1 MADLSRVI
9 EIELPSGDTA
19 PVVRRR
25 FGQGERRVVIAAGIR
40 GDAPEGIRVAHRVGA
55 YLEEH
60 EDRLSGT
67 VDIFPCANPLAA
79 HRGTRNWPFFDTDL
93 NRLFPGKE
101 DGHPPAQVARALCND
116 IAGAEQV
123 IELRGARPAFSE
135 ASQAIVRHDH
145 DVSAELA
152 MHANVSVV
160 WRRQP
165 GPAAPAT
172 FAHQFPGS
180 IVLEGGTGNRLTTG
194 VGNDLADGV
203 LNLLVHLGVLPD
215 EGLPFHWAAIQR
227 PLPKMSP
234 DQRMPFQ
241 AEYLFLAE
249 ALHHLPPGATVL
261 VPWQP
266 HNGSASFNVSLA
278 IPHLLL
284 QVDRTDVRWVAVG
297 ERCDVTARPGD
308 YLFRNSLLDISEPG
322 LVALGQERGIESLR
336 ALRRCYERLARGG
349 VVIDR
354 HRGPMRS
361 FQVPLQHPE
370 GELVL
375 SRLDP

>member
-1 MADLSRVI
+1 MGRACRADLAPGAAVADLSRVI
-9 EIELPSGDTA
+9 EIELPSGDIA

-25 FGQGERRVVIAAGIR
+25 FGQGQARVVIAAGIR

-55 YLEEH
+55 YLKTH
-60 EDRLSGT
+60 EDRLTGK

-101 DGHPPAQVARALCND
+101 DGHPPAQVARALCDD
-116 IAGAEQV
+116 IAGADQV

-145 DVSAELA
+145 DESAELA

-165 GPAAPAT
+165 GPAAPTT

-194 VGNDLADGV
+194 VGNDLADGI

-227 PLPKMSP
+227 PLLVT
-234 DQRMPFQ
+234 DAQVHRVR
-241 AEYLFLAE
+241 ANRGGLFLPSGAIWTEVE
-249 ALHHLPPGATVL
+249 A
-261 VPWQP
+261 
-266 HNGSASFNVSLA
+266 
-278 IPHLLL
+278 
-284 QVDRTDVRWVAVG
+284 
-297 ERCDVTARPGD
+297 
-308 YLFRNSLLDISEPG
+308 
-322 LVALGQERGIESLR
+322 
-336 ALRRCYERLARGG
+336 GG
-349 VVIDR
+349 VVGTIID
-354 HRGPMRS
+354 
-361 FQVPLQHPE
+361 PLT
-370 GELVL
+370 GETREEVQSSVGGRVL
-375 SRLDP
+375 AIRELPVVFPGTMVARVVTA